1 MKQNQRRRQQR
12 EVVAMRAIETQTQEV
27 EKEMQIL
34 ASIGR
39 VEKILGTRRCILI
52 KKNYTWADW
61 IKRGES

>member
-39 VEKILGTRRCILI
+39 VEKIG
-52 KKNYTWADW
+52 
-61 IKRGES
+61 RGVTA